1 MPSECRAPAGNRRQF
16 GKHGAEAPV
25 GCHMDNPPS
34 QTAANLFP
42 FSFGILLLQR
52 RHLQKTSFQLFIFR
66 LSFETY
72 RILVSQPGIKPVSP
86 ALDGGFLTTGPLG
99 KAQLSVF
106 PNSPF
111 FFFFNDQILCF
122 SIPEISGLSQI
133 IIFLI
138 N

>member
-1 MPSECRAPAGNRRQF
+1 
-16 GKHGAEAPV
+16 
-25 GCHMDNPPS
+25 MDNPAS

-52 RHLQKTSFQLFIFR
+52 RHRQKTSFQLFIFR

-86 ALDGGFLTTGPLG
+86 ALDGGLLTTGPLG

-106 PNSPF
+106 QIVL
-111 FFFFNDQILCF
+111 FFFNDQILCF
-122 SIPEISGLSQI
+122 SIPEISGLFQI